1 MSGTMAEPQSPSN
14 IGGSTFKVDLR
25 GLEKTVSDNAKN
37 VLIAVLLFCL
47 AVAVVTFI
55 LRGS

>member
-1 MSGTMAEPQSPSN
+1 MFGTMAEPQPPSS

-25 GLEKTVSDNAKN
+25 GLEKTVSDNTKN

>member
-1 MSGTMAEPQSPSN
+1 
-14 IGGSTFKVDLR
+14 LR
-25 GLEKTVSDNAKN
+25 GLEKTVSDNTKN

-55 LRGS
+55 LRGP